1 MPKTE
6 RTICKFFVK
15 EDAEGGTFLSLE
27 FLGGLPDDVL
37 MLNEAHL
44 YFNFRQPVSYEDAQ
58 AFAKELNA
66 RIDSLSVMTGEY

>member
-6 RTICKFFVK
+6 RTTCKFFVK

-27 FLGGLPDDVL
+27 FLGSLPDDVL
-37 MLNEAHL
+37 MLNEANL
-44 YFNFRQPVSYEDAQ
+44 CFNFRQPMSYEDAQ

-66 RIDSLSVMTGEY
+66 HR